1 MADARTKLTPQQK
14 IDLARKAYEEINR
27 GNGQAGNYAPDAVW
41 HSVIWGD
48 IRGADA
54 IRRTLQKQREALD
67 DLKLEPHAIL
77 ADDDHVVALLDMTMR
92 LKGQTIQEKLVQV
105 AHINDQGQIVELW
118 GTGGD
123 PAPLKK
129 LLGG

>member
-14 IDLARKAYEEINR
+14 IDLARKAYEEVNR
-27 GNGQAGNYAPDAVW
+27 GNAQAGNYAPDAVW

-54 IRRTLQKQREALD
+54 IRATLQKQREALD

-77 ADDDHVVALLDMTMR
+77 ADDDHVVALLNMTMR

-123 PAPLKK
+123 PAQLKK